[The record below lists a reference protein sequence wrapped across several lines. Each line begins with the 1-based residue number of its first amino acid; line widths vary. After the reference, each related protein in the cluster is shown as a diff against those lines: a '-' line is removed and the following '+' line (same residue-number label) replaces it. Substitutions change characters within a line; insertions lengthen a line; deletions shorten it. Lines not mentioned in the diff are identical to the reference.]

1 MPSSLP
7 NSTAASISASTPA
20 DKSGYILIVDDNPN
34 NLRLLISL
42 LSDKGYEVRPANT
55 GARALSTVE
64 KEKPEL
70 VLLDINMPEM
80 DGYEVCRR
88 LKADPASC
96 DIPVLFISANDEPL
110 DKVKGFEAGAVD
122 YISKPFD
129 AHELHA
135 RVRTHLELKQARDR
149 MAALNSQL
157 QDSNAML
164 QGLNQIKDEF
174 LGMVSHD
181 LKNPLSSI
189 LLFSRYMESRS
200 VSEAKAHEIGRLI
213 TSAGR
218 RMFRLI
224 EDLLDLN
231 KLEQG
236 MLQLEPEVLELQPLL
251 KDWISEFS
259 QNAADKQ
266 QSLSF
271 QVGGGPFG
279 LVADPLRLRQVLDN
293 LISNALKFSPPGSEI
308 VLRLEHEGEKLVMSV
323 QDQGPG
329 LSSDDQVRLFHKFT
343 RLSARPTANEHSS
356 GLGLFIAKKL
366 VEAMQGEIWCQSTP
380 GQGACFKVA
389 FEAP

>member
-1 MPSSLP
+1 MS
-7 NSTAASISASTPA
+7 
-20 DKSGYILIVDDNPN
+20 YILIVDDNPN

-42 LSDKGYEVRPANT
+42 LSEKGYQVRPAN
-55 GARALSTVE
+55 GGPRALATVE

-70 VLLDINMPEM
+70 ILLDINMPEM

-88 LKADPASC
+88 LKAEPLTQE
-96 DIPVLFISANDEPL
+96 IPVLFISANDEPL
-110 DKVKGFEAGAVD
+110 DKIKGFEAGAVD

-129 AHELHA
+129 ALELYA
-135 RVRTHLELKQARDR
+135 RVRTHLELKLARDR
-149 MAALNSQL
+149 LTAINQQL

-200 VSEAKAHEIGRLI
+200 LSEEKSHEIGRLI
-213 TSAGR
+213 TRAGR

-236 MLQLEPEVLELQPLL
+236 CLLLEKELLDL
-251 KDWISEFS
+251 KKLIPDWLSDFE
-259 QNAADKQ
+259 QRAAEKQ
-266 QSLSF
+266 QMLKWENASGNYAF
-271 QVGGGPFG
+271 WGD
-279 LVADPLRLRQVLDN
+279 AMRLRQVLDN
-293 LISNALKFSPPGSEI
+293 LISNALKFSPSGSEI
-308 VLRLEHEGEKLVMSV
+308 RVKLARETEKILITI

-329 LSSDDQVRLFHKFT
+329 LSEDDQRQLFQKFT
-343 RLSARPTANEHSS
+343 RLSPRPTAGEHSS
-356 GLGLFIAKKL
+356 GLGLFISQKL
-366 VEAMQGEIWCQSTP
+366 IQAMQGEIMCQSSP
-380 GQGACFKVA
+380 GQGTSFIVRLPADKQ
-389 FEAP
+389 PQ